1 MNYNLIWKKIM
12 EYINS
17 ALANSLPLSIQRP
30 KGDLCKKRAKE
41 NKATLSFHL
50 GILDVDCNIDC
61 INVSEILSFHY
72 PNPLRQNFQVTPPRI
87 RLKVVRN

>member
-1 MNYNLIWKKIM
+1 MNYNLILKENCVIYKFYFGLIHC
-12 EYINS
+12 
-17 ALANSLPLSIQRP
+17 LSIQRP
-30 KGDLCKKRAKE
+30 KGDLCKKIAKG

-72 PNPLRQNFQVTPPRI
+72 PNALR
-87 RLKVVRN
+87 